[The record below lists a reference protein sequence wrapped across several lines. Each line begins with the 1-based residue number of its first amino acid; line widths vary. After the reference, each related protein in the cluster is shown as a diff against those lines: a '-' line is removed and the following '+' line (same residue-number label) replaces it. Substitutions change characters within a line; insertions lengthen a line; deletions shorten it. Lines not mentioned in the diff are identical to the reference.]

1 LRSLVI
7 GDLNVD
13 IIVSGAPQLPVLG
26 HEITC
31 EDIQTVMGGAASIF
45 ACRLAQLGGNV
56 DIFGKLGNDA
66 NGNVVLKNF
75 KSSGVGVD
83 KVKVLD
89 NFKTGI
95 TISLTYPKNRA
106 LITYVAG
113 IDNLVK
119 SDIDPKI
126 FLGYNHL
133 HVSSIYILRKML
145 SSLPWVFSEAK
156 KYGLTTSLDTNADP
170 LNKYEY
176 IDEIL
181 CYVDIFLPNDK
192 EAKTITGKNNVRAAL
207 ENLNEKVPVVV
218 IKQGGKGAI
227 GRDSK
232 KTIKAKPLRIKP
244 IDTTGAGDSFDA
256 GFIYYYLHKN
266 QDFRASM
273 EFANALGALSC
284 LYVGGAEERITE
296 SDVIKFTSKQK
307 GKEKKK

>member
-26 HEITC
+26 HEIPC

-45 ACRLAQLGGNV
+45 ACRLAQLGGEV
-56 DIFGKLGNDA
+56 DIFGKVGNDA
-66 NGNVVLKNF
+66 NGNIILRNF
-75 KSSGVGVD
+75 LSSGVGTK

-106 LITYVAG
+106 LITYMDG
-113 IDNLVK
+113 IDNLDESDVK
-119 SDIDPKI
+119 PSL
-126 FLGYNHL
+126 FSGYDHL
-133 HVSSIYILRKML
+133 HVSSIYILTKLL
-145 SSLPWVFSEAK
+145 SSFSRIFSEAK
-156 KYGLTTSLDTNADP
+156 KQGLTTSLDINADP

-181 CYVDIFLPNDK
+181 DHVDIFLPNDK
-192 EAKTITGKNNVRAAL
+192 EVKAITGTNNIRSAL
-207 ENLNEKVPVVV
+207 GKLNKKVPIVVV
-218 IKQGGKGAI
+218 KRGEKGAI
-227 GRDSK
+227 GRQNG
-232 KTIKAKPLRIKP
+232 KTVLVKPIHIEP

-256 GFIYYYLHKN
+256 GFIYYLLHKN
-266 QDFRASM
+266 KGLKASI

-284 LYVGGAEERITE
+284 LYIGGAEQRITE
-296 SDVIKFTSKQK
+296 ADVLDFMSHHKSA
-307 GKEKKK
+307 GKVK